1 MFTLQIVGN
10 AYVPLTVWSDLKQF
24 TSEKAWRRIS
34 VGGLVAEW
42 YGGGERKW
50 GSDCCVRLWY
60 CKPCC
65 GTPGYWLCYVNTHWF
80 SCVCHFGR
88 VTIYFPRGWGLF
100 PRAPLHSTPP
110 PPPPGIHTHA
120 RTYRGNKQ
128 TNKHTSLWTQVQIQ
142 IRVLIISELIHTWT
156 LPYAALYPFASL
168 CFSPLLFLVAA
179 YHPSSQLPLSSYRC
193 TAILPHLYLLIHSP
207 SFFPPP
213 DCGLSAL

>member
-10 AYVPLTVWSDLKQF
+10 AYVCLTVWSDLKQF

-42 YGGGERKW
+42 YGGERKW

-65 GTPGYWLCYVNTHWF
+65 GTPGYWLSYVNTHWF

-88 VTIYFPRGWGLF
+88 VAIYFPRGWGLF

-120 RTYRGNKQ
+120 RIGETNKQ
-128 TNKHTSLWTQVQIQ
+128 TNTQACEHKCKSKSVC
-142 IRVLIISELIHTWT
+142 W
-156 LPYAALYPFASL
+156 
-168 CFSPLLFLVAA
+168 LFLSSFTHEPSLTPHFILSLLSVF
-179 YHPSSQLPLSSYRC
+179 HPCCFL
-193 TAILPHLYLLIHSP
+193 
-207 SFFPPP
+207 
-213 DCGLSAL
+213 